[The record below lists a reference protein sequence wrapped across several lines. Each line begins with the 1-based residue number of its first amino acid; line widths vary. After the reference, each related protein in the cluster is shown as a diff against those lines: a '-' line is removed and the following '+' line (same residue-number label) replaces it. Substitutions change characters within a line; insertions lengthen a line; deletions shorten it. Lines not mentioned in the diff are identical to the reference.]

1 MHCRK
6 SKQLGASIE
15 DDKLKIGSN
24 FGNLYPV
31 HVTRFY
37 HEKLDYVKE
46 SVLLS
51 EIKLVVRNNV
61 LIRHLFE
68 TSPLIII
75 R

>member
-31 HVTRFY
+31 HVTLFITR
-37 HEKLDYVKE
+37 H
-46 SVLLS
+46 
-51 EIKLVVRNNV
+51 EIKKKKEFENAPQIHYAFIQWYTAAVRNHACC
-61 LIRHLFE
+61 LK
-68 TSPLIII
+68 
-75 R
+75 